1 MASKFLVPVEEYL
14 NTAYEH
20 DPEYVRG
27 EIVERGMPNTSH
39 SKAQTRVIEQVFLVK
54 QKGHNLHAFAEL
66 RSRLEPDLYRIPD
79 VAIYSP
85 APMDETPEHPPLA
98 VLEIVSP
105 DDRYSALMVKCEE
118 YRKWGVQNVWIADPQ
133 TKKFSVYDDS
143 GSHDVR
149 ELSLPQ
155 FSFTL
160 TPAQLFD

>member
-1 MASKFLVPVEEYL
+1 MASKVLVPVEEYL

-27 EIVERGMPNTSH
+27 EIVERGMPTKKHARLQVRLVRLFEALETSH
-39 SKAQTRVIEQVFLVK
+39 GAYTLTEQ
-54 QKGHNLHAFAEL
+54 
-66 RSRLEPDLYRIPD
+66 RSRLASDLYRIPD
-79 VAIYSP
+79 VSVYWSEPNEEIP
-85 APMDETPEHPPLA
+85 QHPPLVA
-98 VLEIVSP
+98 VEIVSP

-133 TKKFSVYDDS
+133 TKKLSVYDDS

-149 ELSLPQ
+149 EFSLPQ